1 MGQAKLRGTKD
12 ERVKQALGNPKPKRL
27 TRSETRQL
35 IRDKVASFMFERL
48 ALSDRQT
55 RISVV

>member
-12 ERVKQALGNPKPKRL
+12 ERVRYALGSPKPKRL

-35 IRDKVASFMFERL
+35 IRASVAGFLLKKLVGIR
-48 ALSDRQT
+48 
-55 RISVV
+55 